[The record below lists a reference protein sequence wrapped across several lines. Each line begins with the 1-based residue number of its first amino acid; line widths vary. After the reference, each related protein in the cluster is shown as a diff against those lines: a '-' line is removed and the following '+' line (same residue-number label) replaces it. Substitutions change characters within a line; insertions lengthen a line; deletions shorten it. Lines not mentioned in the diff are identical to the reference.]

1 MKLKNAGIGN
11 DEDMCLMQHPQHLFD
26 QFEGFKFYLLNKI
39 NCTYLPIEMFI
50 SNEKFCLVHRRN
62 ACQPLLQ
69 FTLTIVLTQ
78 LEVFTNHERN
88 FNLISKDIIM
98 EQVAGYTSQHTIIY
112 IFNYNNKSIVNITV
126 GKNFTGN

>member
-11 DEDMCLMQHPQHLFD
+11 DEDMCLMQHPQRLFD

-62 ACQPLLQ
+62 AC
-69 FTLTIVLTQ
+69 
-78 LEVFTNHERN
+78 
-88 FNLISKDIIM
+88 
-98 EQVAGYTSQHTIIY
+98 
-112 IFNYNNKSIVNITV
+112 
-126 GKNFTGN
+126 